1 MLMEMHAHTSRHS
14 SCSAVDPVLLVRLVA
29 AKGLQGVV
37 ITEHHYLWTPDE
49 LAQLRVDAGVGAHFR
64 MFAAQEVG
72 TDLGHVLVYG
82 ADETIPDTVPL
93 ARLRAQYPA
102 ASLVWAHP
110 YRKGRVPERSELL
123 NPLLDGIEILS
134 LNHTMRE
141 NYAGLRDW
149 HRYKFTAL
157 CGSDTHT
164 QENAGVFPSQFDH
177 DADTIEELAAEI
189 KARRCR
195 PFIKEIPRAGSG
207 QVVTEVTIG
216 TKGPDEQRHRLIIR
230 QYTDDRKWERVK
242 ETARLTERLH
252 AGGFSAGMFRV
263 PRVIEVNDEEKLFIE
278 EGQRGKDLFDTL
290 STVAPKTGVA
300 CLELSARW
308 LARLHAL
315 PPGPI
320 DTAAVLAREEKR
332 FASYARAF
340 ASTSNPHTATARRMI
355 EAVSAYETAAVREHA
370 GAFVLCHGDFHPKNI
385 IIGQDRMQDPDTRFV
400 SVIDF
405 EKHIAFLP
413 AFDVG
418 YFLAQYDN
426 QYAGLPDIRARYT
439 PAVFLDAY
447 RSAAGSVGPDFERQ
461 VALSAL
467 RGNLSIA
474 GYLIKVGKG
483 ESPEMDAVM
492 ERSQSLL
499 AQTA

>member
-1 MLMEMHAHTSRHS
+1 MLIEMHAHTSRHS
-14 SCSAVDPVLLVRLVA
+14 TCSAVEPVTLARLVA
-29 AKGLQGVV
+29 AKGLQGLV

-49 LAQLRVDAGVGAHFR
+49 IAQLRVDAGVGAHFR
-64 MFAAQEVG
+64 IFAGQEVG

-82 ADETIPDTVPL
+82 AGETIPDTVPL
-93 ARLRAQYPA
+93 AQLRARYPA
-102 ASLVWAHP
+102 AALVWAHP
-110 YRKGRVPERSELL
+110 YRKGRVPERNELL

-149 HRYKFTAL
+149 HRHKFTAL

-164 QENAGVFPSQFDH
+164 QENAGVFPTQFDH
-177 DADTIEELAAEI
+177 DADTIDELAAEI
-189 KARRCR
+189 KTRRCR
-195 PFIKEIPRAGSG
+195 PFLKEIPRAGGG

-230 QYTDDRKWERVK
+230 HYADGGKWERVK

-252 AGGFSAGMFRV
+252 AGGFAGGTFRV
-263 PRVIEVNDEEKLFIE
+263 PRVIEINDEEKIFIE
-278 EGQRGKDLFDTL
+278 EGQRGKDLFETL

-315 PPGPI
+315 PSGTI
-320 DTAAVLAREEKR
+320 DAAAVLAREEKR
-332 FASYARAF
+332 FAAYARAF
-340 ASTSNPHTATARRMI
+340 ASTGNPHTTTAHRMI
-355 EAVSAYETAAVREHA
+355 EAVSAYEAAAVRDHA
-370 GAFVLCHGDFHPKNI
+370 GLFVVCHGDFHPKNI

-405 EKHIAFLP
+405 EKHIGFLP

-426 QYAGLPDIRARYT
+426 QFAGLPEIRARYN

-447 RSAAGSVGPDFERQ
+447 RAAAGPAAPDFDRQ

-483 ESPEMDAVM
+483 ESPEMDAVIH
-492 ERSQSLL
+492 RSQGLL
-499 AQTA
+499 AATA